1 MGSLPATA
9 SRHLARMLR
18 IGILAACVAL
28 LAGCNLLYLGYS
40 QLDTYA
46 AWMADEYFDL
56 DLRQKQEFRTR
67 FDQLHAWHRYEQLPD
82 YTAFLTETKTRLDRG
97 LTPPDFLWAVGG
109 VQERYR
115 TIVRR
120 SADDAAA
127 VLATI
132 TPEQLQTLQR
142 QFDKVNKRFVRE
154 FRLDGTIDERRQAAA
169 RRTVSRVRDWAG
181 SLTPEQEKN
190 IAAMAR
196 ELPLLHA
203 LRYEDRMRRQREFM
217 QLMRNR
223 GNDPEKFPARLRH
236 FLLNWEEGRDPRYER
251 MFKESTEKHAELY
264 VAVARMLTPAQ
275 RAAVTRKLQG
285 YIDDFTRLAQRP
297 RAHAADAR

>member
-1 MGSLPATA
+1 
-9 SRHLARMLR
+9 MLR
-18 IGILAACVAL
+18 AAILAACAAL

-46 AWMADEYFDL
+46 AWTADEYFDL

-67 FDQLHAWHRYEQLPD
+67 FDRLHAWHRYEQLPD
-82 YTAFLTETKTRLDRG
+82 YAAFLAETKTRLDRG
-97 LTPPDFLWAVGG
+97 LTQPDFLWAVGG

-115 TIVRR
+115 TIVRH
-120 SADDAAA
+120 SAEDAAA

-132 TPEQLQTLQR
+132 TPEQLQTMQR
-142 QFDKVNKRFVRE
+142 QFDKLNKRFVRE
-154 FRLDGTIDERRQAAA
+154 YRLDGSVEERRRATE
-169 RRTVSRVRDWAG
+169 RRTVSRVLDWAG
-181 SLTPEQEKN
+181 SLTPEQEKS

-203 LRYEDRMRRQREFM
+203 LRYEDRVRRQREFM

-223 GNDPEKFPARLRH
+223 GNDPAKFPEQLRH

-251 MFKESTEKHAELY
+251 LFKESVEKHAGLY

-275 RAAVTRKLQG
+275 RASVTRRLQG
-285 YIDDFTRLAQRP
+285 YIDDFRRLAKRP
-297 RAHAADAR
+297 AERVPVKAQ